1 MKLPTKETQQGL
13 EELFSRHQL
22 MSVLRSEFATI
33 VDPSVAEAGIE
44 PAMVTEALAQIYLHR
59 QADPETM
66 VGILCPKYG
75 TAQAVA
81 DKLLLMV
88 ELDYLDFDTDLD
100 KFTVKFDLS
109 DDVKEMLDRFQFPLP
124 MVVRPEKVT
133 DNFTTGYLTMK
144 APLVLNGSKYFD
156 DVDLCLDHLNRANQV
171 ALAMNFDVITS
182 DQGKFV
188 KPVRAVGEDF
198 DEYRKRVKQ
207 AEQFYATTI
216 VVMDQIAQ
224 LSDEVYLTHRYDR
237 RGRVYASGYH
247 ISTQGDDYRKSC
259 LLFAR
264 KEVVNGWETIKETNN
279 AIAKPD

>member
-1 MKLPTKETQQGL
+1 MKMPTKSTQRGL
-13 EELFSRHQL
+13 EELFSQHQL
-22 MSVLRSEFATI
+22 MSVLRSEFETI
-33 VDPSVAEAGIE
+33 VDPSVADHQLE

-109 DDVKEMLDRFQFPLP
+109 DDVKEMLDRFQYPLP

-144 APLVLNGSKYFD
+144 HLLVLNGSEYFD
-156 DVDLCLDHLNRANQV
+156 DKDICLDHLNRANQV
-171 ALAMNFDVITS
+171 ALSMNFDVISS

-188 KPVRAVGEDF
+188 KPVRQTGEDF
-198 DEYRKRVKQ
+198 GEYKKRVKQ
-207 AEQFYATTI
+207 AEQFYTTTI
-216 VVMDQIAQ
+216 QVMEQIND
-224 LSDEVYLTHRYDR
+224 LSDEIYLTHRYDR
-237 RGRVYASGYH
+237 RGRVYATGYH
-247 ISTQGDDYRKSC
+247 CNTQGTDYHKAVLS
-259 LLFAR
+259 LAN
-264 KEVVNGWETIKETNN
+264 KEVCN
-279 AIAKPD
+279 A

>member
-1 MKLPTKETQQGL
+1 MKLPDKQTQKDL
-13 EELFSRHQL
+13 EDIFSKWNL

-33 VDPSVAEAGIE
+33 VDPSVAEHQLE

-75 TAQAVA
+75 TAQVVA

-124 MVVRPEKVT
+124 MVVKPEKVT

-144 APLVLNGSKYFD
+144 APLVLNGSDYFD

-171 ALAMNFDVITS
+171 ALSMNFDVITS

-216 VVMDQIAQ
+216 VVMDQISQ

-247 ISTQGDDYRKSC
+247 VNTQGDDYRKAV
-259 LLFAR
+259 LTLAN
-264 KEVVNGWETIKETNN
+264 KEVLN
-279 AIAKPD
+279 A

>member
-1 MKLPTKETQQGL
+1 MKMPTKSTQEDL
-13 EELFSRHQL
+13 EHLFNKFQL
-22 MSVLRSEFATI
+22 MSVLRSEFETI
-33 VDPSVAEAGIE
+33 VDPSVAEHQLE
-44 PAMVTEALAQIYLHR
+44 PEMVTEALAQIYLHR

-124 MVVRPEKVT
+124 MVVKPEKVT

-144 APLVLNGSKYFD
+144 APLVLNGSDYFD
-156 DVDLCLDHLNRANQV
+156 DVDLCLDHLNRANSV

-207 AEQFYATTI
+207 AEQFYNTTI
-216 VVMDQIAQ
+216 QVMEQIDE
-224 LSDEVYLTHRYDR
+224 LSDEIYLTHRYDR
-237 RGRVYASGYH
+237 RGRIYATGYH
-247 ISTQGDDYRKSC
+247 CNTQGTDYHKAV
-259 LLFAR
+259 LTLAN
-264 KEVVNGWETIKETNN
+264 KEVLN
-279 AIAKPD
+279 A

>member
-1 MKLPTKETQQGL
+1 MKLPTKQTQKDL
-13 EELFSRHQL
+13 EDIFSKWNL
-22 MSVLRSEFATI
+22 MSVLREEFASIVPETI
-33 VDPSVAEAGIE
+33 MKDIGVE
-44 PAMVTEALAQIYLHR
+44 PAMAIDALAQLYLHR
-59 QADPETM
+59 QADPQTM

-81 DKLLLMV
+81 DKLLALV
-88 ELDYLDFDTDLD
+88 EADYFDFDEDLD
-100 KFTVKFDLS
+100 RFVVKYDLS

-124 MVVRPEKVT
+124 MVIKPEKVT

-144 APLVLNGSKYFD
+144 APLVLNGSDYFD

-216 VVMDQIAQ
+216 VVMDQISQ

-247 ISTQGDDYRKSC
+247 ISTQGDDYRKAC
-259 LLFAR
+259 LQLAN
-264 KEVVNGWETIKETNN
+264 KEILK
-279 AIAKPD
+279 

>member
-1 MKLPTKETQQGL
+1 MKLPTKETQQDL
-13 EELFSRHQL
+13 EHLFNKFQL
-22 MSVLRSEFATI
+22 MKILRSEFETI
-33 VDPSVAEAGIE
+33 VDPSVAEKGIE
-44 PAMVTEALAQIYLHR
+44 PAMVTDALSQMYLHR

-100 KFTVKFDLS
+100 KFTVKYDLS

-124 MVVRPEKVT
+124 MVVKPEKVT
-133 DNFTTGYLTMK
+133 DNYTTGYLTMK
-144 APLVLNGSKYFD
+144 HLLVLNGSDYFD
-156 DVDLCLDHLNRANQV
+156 DKDICLDHLNRANQV
-171 ALAMNFDVITS
+171 ALSMNFDVITS

-188 KPVRAVGEDF
+188 KPVRQTGEDF
-198 DEYRKRVKQ
+198 DEYKKRVKQ
-207 AEQFYATTI
+207 AEQFYQTTI

-247 ISTQGDDYRKSC
+247 INSQGDDYRKAC
-259 LLFAR
+259 LQLAR
-264 KEVVNGWETIKETNN
+264 KEVLSS
-279 AIAKPD
+279 

>member
-1 MKLPTKETQQGL
+1 MKMPTKETQQGL

-22 MSVLRSEFATI
+22 MSVLRSEFETI
-33 VDPSVAEAGIE
+33 VDPSVAEHQLE

-124 MVVRPEKVT
+124 MVVRPERIT

-144 APLVLNGSKYFD
+144 APLVLNGSEYFD
-156 DVDLCLDHLNRANQV
+156 DVDLCLDHLNRANSV

-207 AEQFYATTI
+207 AEQFYNTTI
-216 VVMDQIAQ
+216 QVMEQIDE
-224 LSDEVYLTHRYDR
+224 LSDEIYLTHRYDR
-237 RGRVYASGYH
+237 RGRIYATGYH
-247 ISTQGDDYRKSC
+247 CNTQGTDYHKAVLS
-259 LLFAR
+259 LAN
-264 KEVVNGWETIKETNN
+264 KEVLK
-279 AIAKPD
+279 

>member
-1 MKLPTKETQQGL
+1 MKLPDKQTQKDL
-13 EELFSRHQL
+13 EDIFSKWNL
-22 MSVLRSEFATI
+22 MSVLRSEFETI
-33 VDPSVAEAGIE
+33 VDPSVAEHQLE

-66 VGILCPKYG
+66 IGILCPKYG

-124 MVVRPEKVT
+124 MVVKPEKVT

-198 DEYRKRVKQ
+198 GEYKKRVKQ
-207 AEQFYATTI
+207 AEQFYTTTI
-216 VVMDQIAQ
+216 QVMEQIND
-224 LSDEVYLTHRYDR
+224 LSDEIYLTHRYDR
-237 RGRVYASGYH
+237 RGRVYATGYH
-247 ISTQGDDYRKSC
+247 CNTQGTDYHKAVLS
-259 LLFAR
+259 LAN
-264 KEVVNGWETIKETNN
+264 KEVCR
-279 AIAKPD
+279 